1 MWVKVFADREK
12 KRKMLEERATEEKR
26 RVAEEAQT
34 ASEKRKLEEEYK
46 VTTTSVNELL
56 FRNNF
61 RKIMRRVEMTG
72 EQKATIQLI
81 LHTYNIDEPP
91 GEIL

>member
-1 MWVKVFADREK
+1 
-12 KRKMLEERATEEKR
+12 MLEERATEEKR

-56 FRNNF
+56 
-61 RKIMRRVEMTG
+61 
-72 EQKATIQLI
+72 L
-81 LHTYNIDEPP
+81 
-91 GEIL
+91 